1 MERLTSEIVI
11 PKKFRKD
18 INLSEN
24 KNQYQEWIARFCYAS
39 AKLPP
44 NTVEHILDLMETC
57 GDSEST
63 GLTHKEGN
71 A

>member
-1 MERLTSEIVI
+1 MYSQQIQVKLNRTSTKVV
-11 PKKFRKD
+11 
-18 INLSEN
+18 SQ
-24 KNQYQEWIARFCYAS
+24 KNQYQDWIARFCYAA

-57 GDSEST
+57 GDDEGA
-63 GLTHKEGN
+63 GLKHKEGN